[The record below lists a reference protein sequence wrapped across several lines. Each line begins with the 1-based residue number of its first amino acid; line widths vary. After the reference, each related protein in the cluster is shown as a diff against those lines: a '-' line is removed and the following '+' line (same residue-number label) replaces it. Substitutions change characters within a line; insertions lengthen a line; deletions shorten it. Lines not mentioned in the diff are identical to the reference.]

1 MSLSPFAK
9 KIPLFSHQA
18 SYCHRTIS
26 HFPHLFLSSLSPK
39 YILEHLF
46 LLERLVHYS
55 STSFSCAH
63 LGKCHRLV
71 HCWVC
76 SLLDEANQSET
87 NFNALLLWL
96 LITLVFTEKKKKEKN
111 QLINQN
117 LCKKFL
123 VDKLSRVYLLKA
135 LLKPIKVTH
144 SKKTDFFPVC
154 CIHLR
159 LVVKYKRFISEFPLK
174 YLCGSSL
181 LVGILQDLISAKSRL
196 SY

>member
-1 MSLSPFAK
+1 MPCCFG
-9 KIPLFSHQA
+9 F
-18 SYCHRTIS
+18 
-26 HFPHLFLSSLSPK
+26 
-39 YILEHLF
+39 
-46 LLERLVHYS
+46 
-55 STSFSCAH
+55 
-63 LGKCHRLV
+63 
-71 HCWVC
+71 W
-76 SLLDEANQSET
+76 SLLYSQ
-87 NFNALLLWL
+87 
-96 LITLVFTEKKKKEKN
+96 KKKKEKN

-196 SY
+196 SYWDYYQKFIKLEMLIGIQLSFLISYVFLCRKRKESLAGETNASAVPRAQIESITWTSCTCRK

>member
-1 MSLSPFAK
+1 MFPSRWSKSKWDKLQCPAA
-9 KIPLFSHQA
+9 LA
-18 SYCHRTIS
+18 SDHSCIHR
-26 HFPHLFLSSLSPK
+26 
-39 YILEHLF
+39 
-46 LLERLVHYS
+46 
-55 STSFSCAH
+55 
-63 LGKCHRLV
+63 
-71 HCWVC
+71 
-76 SLLDEANQSET
+76 
-87 NFNALLLWL
+87 
-96 LITLVFTEKKKKEKN
+96 KKKKEKN

-144 SKKTDFFPVC
+144 SMKTDFFPVC

-196 SY
+196 SYWDYYQKFIKLEMLIGIQRNCHSWFLMFFYVGRGRKVLLEKLMHLLFQGHKLNLLPGHPVHVENN